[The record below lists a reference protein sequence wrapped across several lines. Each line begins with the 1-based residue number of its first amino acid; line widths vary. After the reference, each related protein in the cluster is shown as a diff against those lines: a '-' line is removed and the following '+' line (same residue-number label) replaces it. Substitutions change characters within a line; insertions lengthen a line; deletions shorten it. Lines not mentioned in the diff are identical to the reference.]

1 MRYDRQSATRKTLLP
16 SPYRALAE
24 LVRALDEIQWLHP
37 ALPELD
43 QAKKVLAARKIN
55 KPWQVGDRDRPAA
68 E

>member
-1 MRYDRQSATRKTLLP
+1 MSYDRQSATRKTLLP
-16 SPYRALAE
+16 SPYRALADLVAAIDRGWLEKE
-24 LVRALDEIQWLHP
+24 LE
-37 ALPELD
+37 